1 MDALMRLLL
10 AYARAAV
17 ATDDGFAPF
26 GASMAPDGELETSSA
41 EELDVLREEL
51 RGRADRGEL
60 LAVGVCTDVVVD
72 VPASRAIRVELEHRD
87 AEPLTCVLPFR
98 RARNAPRGGSSRR
111 CPASAGPG
119 TSCRRRPPAGS
130 RPCRLP

>member
-1 MDALMRLLL
+1 M
-10 AYARAAV
+10 V
-17 ATDDGFAPF
+17 TDDGFAPF

-87 AEPLTCVLPFR
+87 EEPLTCVLPFR
-98 RARNAPRGGSSRR
+98 LDEERPAWGSSRR

-119 TSCRRRPPAGS
+119 TAAPATAGRIETVS
-130 RPCRLP
+130 PSLTSVWSEPR